1 MGKCAGTYNRKG
13 QERKKAKQRRADEGG
28 FNDEEVCVYGSC
40 YDVDSIFLFCRFC
53 RILKQVWYLKWWY
66 VRKDFLHG

>member
-40 YDVDSIFLFCRFC
+40 AVVGSVSVHDCLCWNGN
-53 RILKQVWYLKWWY
+53 QVW
-66 VRKDFLHG
+66 